1 MMHTQGARATRD
13 GRACVTQ
20 IEHVMHAFLFA
31 HLVFK
36 NAFQGDDEMLWNA
49 QDSVPSMQIL
59 SSHCD
64 VYVLVGTVHCF
75 DLDLGLWH
83 ALALQARRG
92 EEMYCASAAHAKTY

>member
-36 NAFQGDDEMLWNA
+36 NAFQGDDEMLRNA
-49 QDSVPSMQIL
+49 QDSVPCMQIL
-59 SSHCD
+59 SRYCD

-75 DLDLGLWH
+75 DLDFGLWH